1 MEEISEKK
9 KAIFESALALVQKCG
24 FHGTPMSM
32 IAKNANV
39 AAGTLYLYFESKDEL
54 LTALFAYNKKKVES
68 TFDEYLDENYTY
80 KEQFFK
86 IWLKLYHFYINNTD
100 VLKYFEQY
108 INSPY
113 NVERNPIHFK
123 GKFSEFLEKGIH
135 ENHFSVSRPEML
147 VPLYIGSVVSS
158 AKLTAYGGIEFD
170 EKDLNQ
176 MVEIL
181 WTGMTKT

>member
-9 KAIFESALALVQKCG
+9 KAIFESALKLVQKCG

-54 LTALFAYNKKKVES
+54 LTALFNYNKKKVE
-68 TFDEYLDENYTY
+68 TAVDQYLNDETSY

-86 IWLKLYHFYINNTD
+86 IWLHLYKFYITNTE

-113 NVERNPIHFK
+113 NVERNPLHFR
-123 GKFSEFLEKGIH
+123 GKLYEFLDKGIK
-135 ENHFSVSRPEML
+135 NNQFFMSRTEML
-147 VPLYIGSVVSS
+147 RINPKSWGVVISS
-158 AKLTAYGGIEFD
+158 ID
-170 EKDLNQ
+170 S
-176 MVEIL
+176 
-181 WTGMTKT
+181 